1 MKTRLERFLEL
12 GKHPMLG
19 KQLAQL
25 NKTERALCLEF
36 LLATEHLDVHEFAL
50 KVNRWM
56 LDSPNKPKSH
66 STMWALVSQSNH
78 PITKETK

>member
-19 KQLAQL
+19 KQLRQL
-25 NKTERALCLEF
+25 DKEERRLCVEF
-36 LLATEHLDVHEFAL
+36 LILTENLDVHEFAL

-56 LDSPNKPKSH
+56 LDSPNKPKRH
-66 STMWALVSQSNH
+66 ATMWALVSQSNH
-78 PITKETK
+78 PITKGTK